1 MQSFLHICKKS
12 STFAAELGLEIVMK
26 KNFLLR
32 VNVLLG
38 VISLWL
44 AGCHSSKATVKEEP
58 RHPRL
63 KYGTPEVRAM
73 YGVMMPDEP
82 VDTLAAPADTVVM
95 EQPKAPQ
102 RPPQI
107 MVKYGVPPVRN
118 NQ

>member
-1 MQSFLHICKKS
+1 
-12 STFAAELGLEIVMK
+12 MK

-44 AGCHSSKATVKEEP
+44 
-58 RHPRL
+58 L

-95 EQPKAPQ
+95 EQPQQAPQ